1 MMAFMVLVFVMVMV
15 SVMVTVIVMVS
26 VMVTV
31 IVMNAHLFQVEL
43 SCNARSF
50 SLQLLPI
57 ELCGDINHSSV
68 SI

>member
-1 MMAFMVLVFVMVMV
+1 MAFMVLVFEM
-15 SVMVTVIVMVS
+15 VMVS

-50 SLQLLPI
+50 WLQLLPI